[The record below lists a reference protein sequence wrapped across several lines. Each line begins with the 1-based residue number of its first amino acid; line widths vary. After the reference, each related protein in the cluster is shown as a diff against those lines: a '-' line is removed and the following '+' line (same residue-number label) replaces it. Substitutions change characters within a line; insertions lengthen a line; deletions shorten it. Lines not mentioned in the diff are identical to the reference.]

1 MLNKTE
7 KTNSRKRQIKIKQQ
21 KEKKKKKQKKQDIV
35 QGNPVFSLAAT
46 ECLEYSLLFL
56 LPSRGSHRLAAVIID
71 MNVDD

>member
-35 QGNPVFSLAAT
+35 QGNPVFSFAAT